1 MVDGV
6 GAAAPAREDTSSPGG
21 MSRRLVAVMAVATG
35 VAVANNYYAQPLL
48 HAIGTSFGIG
58 PATSGLL
65 VTAGQIGYAV
75 GLVFLL
81 PAGDLAERRR
91 LITLTCLVTAVALAG
106 AALAPT
112 PAALFGAV
120 AVVGLTS
127 VVAQIL
133 VPFAAG
139 LATDAERGS
148 VVGTVMSGLLLGM
161 LLARTVAGYI
171 AELWGWRSVYWF
183 AAGLMLVIAGV
194 LRRELPRYR
203 ERTGLTYP
211 RLLASVATIL
221 RQEPVLRWRA
231 AYGALSFG
239 TFSVLW
245 TSLAFLLGGP
255 GYGMSEGTI
264 GLFGLVGAAGAGMA
278 SLAGRL
284 TDRGGAR
291 TLTGVTSALL
301 LVSWLGIWLGAH
313 SLTAL
318 LAGILVLD
326 VGAQG
331 LHITNQSEIYRLR
344 PDARSRINAA
354 YMTSYFIG
362 GAVGSGGSAAAYGA
376 FGWTGVSAC
385 GAGFAVAAVVVWAV
399 QSRVRRSAAVNA
411 PEPALGDGPASG
423 ARSPG
428 RPPSA

>member
-6 GAAAPAREDTSSPGG
+6 DAPAPAHEHAASDGR

-35 VAVANNYYAQPLL
+35 VAVANTYYAQPLL
-48 HAIGTSFGIG
+48 HAIGATFGIG
-58 PATSGLL
+58 PATSGLI
-65 VTAGQIGYAV
+65 VTVAQIGYAL

-81 PAGDLAERRR
+81 PAGDLVERRR
-91 LITLTCLVTAVALAG
+91 LITATCLVTAVALAG
-106 AALAPT
+106 AALAPA
-112 PAALFGAV
+112 PAALFA
-120 AVVGLTS
+120 AMLVVGLTS

-133 VPFAAG
+133 VPFAAS
-139 LATDAERGS
+139 LATDTERGS

-171 AELWGWRSVYWF
+171 AELWGWRTVYWF
-183 AAGLMLVIAGV
+183 AAGLMVVTAAV
-194 LRRELPRYR
+194 LRHELPRYR

-231 AYGALSFG
+231 AYGALAFG

-245 TSLAFLLGGP
+245 TSLTFLLAGP
-255 GYGMSEGTI
+255 AYGMTEGTI
-264 GLFGLVGAAGAGMA
+264 GLFGLIGAAGAAMA
-278 SLAGRL
+278 SVAGRL

-291 TLTGVTSALL
+291 LLTGATSACL
-301 LVSWLGIWLGAH
+301 LVSWVGIWLGAH
-313 SLTAL
+313 SLAAL
-318 LAGILVLD
+318 IAGILVLD
-326 VGAQG
+326 IGAQG

-362 GAVGSGGSAAAYGA
+362 GAVASAASATVYGTA
-376 FGWTGVSAC
+376 GWTGVSVLGAVFAAAAC
-385 GAGFAVAAVVVWAV
+385 VVWVV
-399 QSRVRRSAAVNA
+399 QSRMRRSAAPDATV
-411 PEPALGDGPASG
+411 
-423 ARSPG
+423 AR
-428 RPPSA
+428 RR

>member
-1 MVDGV
+1 
-6 GAAAPAREDTSSPGG
+6 

-35 VAVANNYYAQPLL
+35 VAVANTYYAQPLL
-48 HAIGTSFGIG
+48 HAIGAEFGIG
-58 PATSGLL
+58 PAASGLI
-65 VTAGQIGYAV
+65 VTVAQVGYAI

-81 PAGDLAERRR
+81 PAGDLVERRR

-112 PAALFGAV
+112 PPALFGAM

-127 VVAQIL
+127 IVAQIL
-133 VPFAAG
+133 VPFAAS
-139 LATDAERGS
+139 LATDEDRGS
-148 VVGTVMSGLLLGM
+148 VVGTVMSGLLLGV

-171 AELWGWRSVYWF
+171 SELWGWRTVYWF
-183 AAGLMLVIAGV
+183 AAGLMLLTSAV

-203 ERTGLTYP
+203 EQTGLTYP
-211 RLLASVATIL
+211 RLLASVVTIL
-221 RQEPVLRWRA
+221 REEPVLRWRA
-231 AYGALSFG
+231 VYGALSFG

-255 GYGMSEGTI
+255 GYHMSEGTI

-278 SLAGRL
+278 SLAGRI

-291 TLTGVTSALL
+291 LLTGATSACLL
-301 LVSWLGIWLGAH
+301 LSWIAIWLGAH
-313 SLTAL
+313 SLAAL
-318 LAGILVLD
+318 LVGIVLLD

-354 YMTSYFIG
+354 YMTSYFVG
-362 GAVGSGGSAAAYGA
+362 GAVGSAGSAVAFGA
-376 FGWTGVSAC
+376 FGWTGVSVW
-385 GAGFAVAAVVVWAV
+385 GAAFAAAAAVIWTVRSWAHRSGVAAAAAGQPARGAEGNDRTGSVVGVD
-399 QSRVRRSAAVNA
+399 R
-411 PEPALGDGPASG
+411 
-423 ARSPG
+423 
-428 RPPSA
+428 

>member
-6 GAAAPAREDTSSPGG
+6 DAAAPAHPSSDGR

-35 VAVANNYYAQPLL
+35 VAVANTYYAQPLL
-48 HAIGTSFGIG
+48 DAIGATFGIG
-58 PATSGLL
+58 PATSGLI
-65 VTAGQIGYAV
+65 VTVAQIGYAL

-91 LITLTCLVTAVALAG
+91 LITVTCLVTAVALAG
-106 AALAPT
+106 AALAPG
-112 PAALFGAV
+112 PALLFAAV

-133 VPFAAG
+133 VPFAAS
-139 LATDAERGS
+139 LATDTERGS

-183 AAGLMLVIAGV
+183 AAGLMVVTAAV
-194 LRRELPRYR
+194 LRHELPRYR

-211 RLLASVATIL
+211 RILASIATIL

-231 AYGALSFG
+231 VYGALAFG

-245 TSLAFLLGGP
+245 TSLTFLLAGP
-255 GYGMSEGTI
+255 AYRMTEGTI
-264 GLFGLVGAAGAGMA
+264 GLFGLIGAAGVAMA

-291 TLTGVTSALL
+291 LLTGATSACL
-301 LVSWLGIWLGAH
+301 LVSWPAIWLGAH
-313 SLTAL
+313 SVAAL
-318 LAGILVLD
+318 IAGILVLD
-326 VGAQG
+326 IGAQG

-362 GAVGSGGSAAAYGA
+362 GAVASAASATVYGTA
-376 FGWTGVSAC
+376 GWTGVSLLGAAFAAAAC
-385 GAGFAVAAVVVWAV
+385 LVWVV
-399 QSRVRRSAAVNA
+399 QSRSRRSAA
-411 PEPALGDGPASG
+411 PEATV
-423 ARSPG
+423 AR
-428 RPPSA
+428 RR